1 MSALYRKLAAINI
14 KNNRQFYLPYLLTGS
29 VSVAMFYLVMAMQDN
44 PGLESLGGGAQDIR
58 MILTFGVVV
67 VGVFV
72 SIFLFY
78 TNSFLMK
85 RRKKELGIYNI
96 LGMEKKHITR
106 VLFLEQLFTAA
117 VTLAVGLAFGI
128 VFNKL
133 LEMILYRL
141 TRIGANI
148 PFYISSTGC
157 MNTVKLFL
165 LIYTATFLYNLMQ
178 IKLANPIEL
187 LHSKSIGE
195 REPKT
200 KLLLTLLGLVTLGA
214 GYYIAL
220 TTTDAISALT
230 WFFVAVLLVIVG
242 TYCLFTAGSIA
253 LLKLLRKNKGF
264 YYQTR
269 HFTTVS
275 GMIYRMKQNA
285 VGLANICILSTMV
298 LVTVSTTV
306 CMYLGL
312 EDSMRS
318 AYPSEININAYYTA
332 LPEDRQ
338 EVARVAE
345 ETLKGSGRVITGQ
358 RAYLNMGTTVVC
370 REDTWT
376 PVGVGAGT
384 NYSINDVA
392 LFMAIPRADYVALTG
407 QEVETLA
414 DGEVAV
420 AGTIPY
426 EYDRVTIED
435 IEYEV
440 KQHCEF
446 PEDDAEGYMTMTQG
460 MYYLIVPDEA
470 ALGELFATIQKNW
483 TNERVDLYI
492 NYNMGYDIDGNAEE
506 KLAVEGRLHEALLE
520 WEKSGDEKS
529 SGYQYSYMKG
539 REENKQSF
547 YTLYGGLFFLG
558 MFLGTLFLMVTVL
571 IIFYKQISEGY
582 EDKERFA
589 IMEKVG
595 MSNAEVKAAIRS
607 QVLLV
612 FFLPLAAAVLHV
624 CIAFPMIT
632 ELLSAL
638 NMMNVPLFMA
648 CVAATAVIFGVIYLA
663 VFLITSRS
671 YYKIVGNQV

>member
-1 MSALYRKLAAINI
+1 MIQLYRKLAVINM
-14 KNNRQFYLPYLLTGS
+14 KSNRRFYLPYLLTGIIS
-29 VSVAMFYLVMAMQDN
+29 AAMFYLVMAMQDN
-44 PGLESLGGGAQDIR
+44 PGLSSLGGGAQDIQ

-96 LGMEKKHITR
+96 LGMEKKHLTK
-106 VLFLEQLFTAA
+106 VLLLEQLFTAA
-117 VTLAVGLAFGI
+117 VTITGGLVFG
-128 VFNKL
+128 VTFHKL

-141 TRIGANI
+141 TRLPANI
-148 PFYISSTGC
+148 PFYISRTGC
-157 MNTVKLFL
+157 VHTVQLFL
-165 LIYTATFLYNLMQ
+165 FIYTATFLYNLMQ

-187 LHSKSIGE
+187 LHSRSAGE
-195 REPKT
+195 REPRT
-200 KLLLTLLGLVTLGA
+200 KLLLTLIGIITLGA
-214 GYYIAL
+214 GYYIAV

-230 WFFVAVLLVIVG
+230 WFFGAVLLVIAG

-253 LLKLLRKNKGF
+253 MLKLLRKNKRF
-264 YYQTR
+264 YYQTG

-312 EDSMRS
+312 EDSLK
-318 AYPSEININAYYTA
+318 ATYPSEINIGAYYTA
-332 LPEDRQ
+332 LPEDKR
-338 EVARVAE
+338 EVAAVTE
-345 ETLKGSGRVITGQ
+345 EALKESGRVITGQ

-370 REDTWT
+370 HEDTWT

-384 NYSINDVA
+384 NYDINDVA
-392 LFMAIPRADYVALTG
+392 MLVAIPREDYEVLTG
-407 QEVETLA
+407 QEIAPLA
-414 DGEVAV
+414 KGEAAV
-420 AGTIPY
+420 AGTVPY
-426 EYDRVTIED
+426 KYDRVAVEN
-435 IEYEV
+435 IEYQV

-446 PEDDAEGYMTMTQG
+446 PEDETLGYLSMTQG
-460 MYYLIVPDEA
+460 LYYLIVPDDA
-470 ALGELFATIQKNW
+470 ALGELFSAIRKNW
-483 TNERVDLYI
+483 SNERVDLYI
-492 NYNMGYDIDGNAEE
+492 VYTMGYDIDGDANEQ
-506 KLAVEGRLHEALLE
+506 LAAEGRLREALLD
-520 WEKSGDEKS
+520 WEQSGEKKSC
-529 SGYQYSYMKG
+529 GYQYVYLEG

-558 MFLGTLFLMVTVL
+558 MFLGSLFLMVTVL

-595 MSNAEVKAAIRS
+595 MSNTEVKAAIRS

-612 FFLPLAAAVLHV
+612 FFLPLAAAILHV
-624 CIAFPMIT
+624 TMAFPMIT
-632 ELLSAL
+632 MLLESL
-638 NMMNVPLFMA
+638 KLINQQLFMA
-648 CVAATAVIFGVIYLA
+648 CVAGTSVIFTVIYLS
-663 VFLITSRS
+663 VFLMTSRS

>member
-1 MSALYRKLAAINI
+1 
-14 KNNRQFYLPYLLTGS
+14 
-29 VSVAMFYLVMAMQDN
+29 MQ
-44 PGLESLGGGAQDIR
+44 L
-58 MILTFGVVV
+58 
-67 VGVFV
+67 
-72 SIFLFY
+72 FLF
-78 TNSFLMK
+78 
-85 RRKKELGIYNI
+85 IY
-96 LGMEKKHITR
+96 
-106 VLFLEQLFTAA
+106 A
-117 VTLAVGLAFGI
+117 
-128 VFNKL
+128 
-133 LEMILYRL
+133 
-141 TRIGANI
+141 
-148 PFYISSTGC
+148 
-157 MNTVKLFL
+157 
-165 LIYTATFLYNLMQ
+165 ATFLYNLMQ

-187 LHSKSIGE
+187 LHSRSAGE

-200 KLLLTLLGLVTLGA
+200 KLLLTVIGILTLGA
-214 GYYIAL
+214 GYYIAV

-230 WFFVAVLLVIVG
+230 WFFGAVLLVIVG

-253 LLKLLRKNKGF
+253 ILKLLRRNKRF
-264 YYQTR
+264 YYQTG

-318 AYPSEININAYYTA
+318 VYSSEVNINAYYTA
-332 LPEDRQ
+332 LPEDKR
-338 EVARVAE
+338 EVAKVAE
-345 ETLKGSGRVITGQ
+345 EVLRESGRVVTGW
-358 RAYLNMGTTVVC
+358 REYLNMGTTVVC
-370 REDTWT
+370 QEDRWT

-384 NYSINDVA
+384 NYNISDVA

-407 QEVETLA
+407 QEVEPLA
-414 DGEVAV
+414 DGEAAV

-426 EYDRVTIED
+426 EYDRVTIEN
-435 IEYEV
+435 IGYEV

-446 PEDDAEGYMTMTQG
+446 PEDDAEGYMTITQG

-470 ALGELFATIQKNW
+470 AIGELFAAIEKNW
-483 TNERVDLYI
+483 KNERVDLYI
-492 NYNMGYDIDGNAEE
+492 NYNMGYDIDGNAKE

-520 WEKSGDEKS
+520 WEQSAEEKS
-529 SGYQYSYMKG
+529 SGYQYAHMKG

-612 FFLPLAAAVLHV
+612 FFLPLAVAVLHV
-624 CIAFPMIT
+624 CIAFPMIA

-638 NMMNVPLFMA
+638 NMMNVSLFMA
-648 CVAATAVIFGVIYLA
+648 CVGATAVIFGVIYLA

>member
-1 MSALYRKLAAINI
+1 MKS
-14 KNNRQFYLPYLLTGS
+14 NRRFYLPYLLTGI

-44 PGLESLGGGAQDIR
+44 PGLSSLGGGAQDIR
-58 MILTFGVVV
+58 MILTFGVGV

-96 LGMEKKHITR
+96 LGMEKKHLTK
-106 VLFLEQLFTAA
+106 VLLLEQLFTAV
-117 VTLAVGLAFGI
+117 VTITGGLVFG
-128 VFNKL
+128 VTFHKL

-141 TRIGANI
+141 TRLPANI
-148 PFYISSTGC
+148 PFYISRTGC
-157 MNTVKLFL
+157 VHTVQLFL
-165 LIYTATFLYNLMQ
+165 FIYAATFLYNLMQ

-187 LHSKSIGE
+187 LHSRSAGE

-200 KLLLTLLGLVTLGA
+200 KLLLTVIGILTLGA
-214 GYYIAL
+214 GYYIAV

-230 WFFVAVLLVIVG
+230 WFFGAVLLVIVG

-253 LLKLLRKNKGF
+253 ILKLLRRNKRF
-264 YYQTR
+264 YYQTG

-318 AYPSEININAYYTA
+318 VYSSEVNINAYYTA
-332 LPEDRQ
+332 LPEDKR
-338 EVARVAE
+338 EVAKVAE
-345 ETLKGSGRVITGQ
+345 EVLRESGRVVTG
-358 RAYLNMGTTVVC
+358 RREYLNMGTPVVC
-370 REDTWT
+370 QEDRWT

-384 NYSINDVA
+384 NYNINDIA

-407 QEVETLA
+407 QEVEPLA
-414 DGEVAV
+414 DGEAAV

-426 EYDRVTIED
+426 EYDRVTIGD
-435 IEYEV
+435 IGYEV

-446 PEDDAEGYMTMTQG
+446 PEDDAEGYMTITQG

-470 ALGELFATIQKNW
+470 AIGELFAAIQKNW
-483 TNERVDLYI
+483 KNERVDLYI
-492 NYNMGYDIDGNAEE
+492 NYNMGYDIDGNAKE

-520 WEKSGDEKS
+520 WEQSAEEKS
-529 SGYQYSYMKG
+529 SGYQYAHMKG

-612 FFLPLAAAVLHV
+612 FFLPLAVAVLHV
-624 CIAFPMIT
+624 CIAFPMIA

-638 NMMNVPLFMA
+638 NMMNVSLFMA
-648 CVAATAVIFGVIYLA
+648 CVGATAVIFGVIYLA

>member
-1 MSALYRKLAAINI
+1 MIQLYRKLAAINM
-14 KNNRQFYLPYLLTGS
+14 KSNRRFYLPYLLTGI

-44 PGLESLGGGAQDIR
+44 PGLSSLGGGAQDIR

-96 LGMEKKHITR
+96 LGMEKKHLAK
-106 VLFLEQLFTAA
+106 VLLLEQLFTAA
-117 VTLAVGLAFGI
+117 VTIAGGLAFGI
-128 VFNKL
+128 VFHKL

-148 PFYISSTGC
+148 PFYISGTGC

-165 LIYTATFLYNLMQ
+165 LIYMATFLYNLMQ

-187 LHSKSIGE
+187 LHSKSTGE

-253 LLKLLRKNKGF
+253 LLKLLRRNKKF

-318 AYPSEININAYYTA
+318 VYPSEVNINAYYTA
-332 LPEDRQ
+332 LPEDKR
-338 EVARVAE
+338 EVAKVAE
-345 ETLKGSGRVITGQ
+345 EVLRESGRVVTGW
-358 RAYLNMGTTVVC
+358 REYLNMGTTVVC
-370 REDTWT
+370 QEDRWT

-384 NYSINDVA
+384 NYNISDVA

-407 QEVETLA
+407 QEVEPLA
-414 DGEVAV
+414 DGEAAV

-426 EYDRVTIED
+426 EYDRVTIEN
-435 IEYEV
+435 IGYEV

-446 PEDDAEGYMTMTQG
+446 PEDDAEGYMTITQG

-470 ALGELFATIQKNW
+470 AIGELFAAIEKNW
-483 TNERVDLYI
+483 KNERVDLYI
-492 NYNMGYDIDGNAEE
+492 NYNMGYDIDGNAKE

-520 WEKSGDEKS
+520 WEQSGEEKS
-529 SGYQYSYMKG
+529 SGYQYAYMKG

-638 NMMNVPLFMA
+638 NMMNVSLFMA
-648 CVAATAVIFGVIYLA
+648 CVGATAVIFGVIYLA

>member
-1 MSALYRKLAAINI
+1 MIQLYRKLAAINM
-14 KNNRQFYLPYLLTGS
+14 KSNRRFYLPYLLTGI

-44 PGLESLGGGAQDIR
+44 PGLSSLGGGAQDIR
-58 MILTFGVVV
+58 MILTFGVGV

-96 LGMEKKHITR
+96 LGMEKKHLTK
-106 VLFLEQLFTAA
+106 VLLLEQLFTAV
-117 VTLAVGLAFGI
+117 VTITGGLVFG
-128 VFNKL
+128 VTFHKL

-141 TRIGANI
+141 TRLPANI
-148 PFYISSTGC
+148 PFYISRTGC
-157 MNTVKLFL
+157 VHTVQLFL
-165 LIYTATFLYNLMQ
+165 FIYAATFLYNLMQ

-187 LHSKSIGE
+187 LHSRSAGE

-200 KLLLTLLGLVTLGA
+200 KLLLTVIGILTLGA
-214 GYYIAL
+214 GYYIAV

-230 WFFVAVLLVIVG
+230 WFFGAVLLVIVG

-253 LLKLLRKNKGF
+253 ILKLLRRNKRF
-264 YYQTR
+264 YYQTG

-312 EDSMRS
+312 EDSLK
-318 AYPSEININAYYTA
+318 ATYPLEINISAYYTD
-332 LPEDRQ
+332 LPENKR
-338 EVARVAE
+338 EVAVVTE
-345 ETLKGSGRVITGQ
+345 EVLKESGRVITGQ

-370 REDTWT
+370 EEGTWT

-384 NYSINDVA
+384 DYDINDVA
-392 LFMAIPRADYVALTG
+392 MLVAIPREDYAALTG
-407 QEVETLA
+407 QEIEPLA
-414 DGEVAV
+414 KGEAAV
-420 AGTIPY
+420 AGTVPY
-426 EYDRVTIED
+426 EYDRVAVEN
-435 IEYEV
+435 IEYRV

-446 PEDDAEGYMTMTQG
+446 PEDETAGYLTMTQG
-460 MYYLIVPDEA
+460 IYYLIVPDEA
-470 ALGELFATIQKNW
+470 TLGELFAAIRKNW
-483 TNERVDLYI
+483 NNERVDPHIVYT
-492 NYNMGYDIDGNAEE
+492 MGYDIDGDANEELAAEE
-506 KLAVEGRLHEALLE
+506 RLREALLG
-520 WEKSGDEKS
+520 WEQSGEQKS
-529 SGYQYSYMKG
+529 SGYEYVYLEG

-558 MFLGTLFLMVTVL
+558 MFLGSLFLMVTVL

-612 FFLPLAAAVLHV
+612 FFLPLAAAILHV
-624 CIAFPMIT
+624 TMAFPMIAM
-632 ELLSAL
+632 LLESL
-638 NMMNVPLFMA
+638 KLINEQLFMA
-648 CVAATAVIFGVIYLA
+648 CVAGTSVIFAVIYLS

>member
-1 MSALYRKLAAINI
+1 MIQLYRKMAAINM
-14 KNNRQFYLPYLLTGS
+14 KSNRRFYLPYLLTGI

-44 PGLESLGGGAQDIR
+44 PGLSSLGGGAQDIR
-58 MILTFGVVV
+58 MILTFGVGV

-96 LGMEKKHITR
+96 LGMEKKHLTK
-106 VLFLEQLFTAA
+106 VLLLEQLFTAV
-117 VTLAVGLAFGI
+117 VTITGGLVFG
-128 VFNKL
+128 VTFHKL

-141 TRIGANI
+141 TRLPANI
-148 PFYISSTGC
+148 PFYISRTGC
-157 MNTVKLFL
+157 VHTVQLFL
-165 LIYTATFLYNLMQ
+165 FIYAATFLYNLMQ

-187 LHSKSIGE
+187 LHSRSAGE

-200 KLLLTLLGLVTLGA
+200 KLLLTVIGILTLGA
-214 GYYIAL
+214 GYYIAV

-230 WFFVAVLLVIVG
+230 WFFGAVLLVIVG

-253 LLKLLRKNKGF
+253 ILKLLRRNKRF
-264 YYQTR
+264 YYQTG

-318 AYPSEININAYYTA
+318 VYSSEVNINAYYTA
-332 LPEDRQ
+332 LPEDKR
-338 EVARVAE
+338 EVAKVAE
-345 ETLKGSGRVITGQ
+345 EVLRESGRVVTG
-358 RAYLNMGTTVVC
+358 RREYLNMGTPVVC
-370 REDTWT
+370 QEDRWT

-384 NYSINDVA
+384 NYNINDIA

-407 QEVETLA
+407 QEVEPLA
-414 DGEVAV
+414 DGEAAV

-426 EYDRVTIED
+426 EYDRVTIGD
-435 IEYEV
+435 IGYEV

-446 PEDDAEGYMTMTQG
+446 PEDDAEGYMTITQG

-470 ALGELFATIQKNW
+470 AIGELFAAIQKNW
-483 TNERVDLYI
+483 KNERVDLYI
-492 NYNMGYDIDGNAEE
+492 NYNMGYDIDGNAKE

-520 WEKSGDEKS
+520 WEQSAEEKS
-529 SGYQYSYMKG
+529 SGYQYAHMKG

-612 FFLPLAAAVLHV
+612 FFLPLAVAVLHV
-624 CIAFPMIT
+624 CIAFPMIA

-638 NMMNVPLFMA
+638 NMMNVSLFMA
-648 CVAATAVIFGVIYLA
+648 CVGATAVIFGVIYLA
-663 VFLITSRS
+663 VFLITSRI
-671 YYKIVGNQV
+671 YYKIV

>member
-1 MSALYRKLAAINI
+1 MIQLYRKMAAINM
-14 KNNRQFYLPYLLTGS
+14 KSNRRFYLPYLLTGI

-44 PGLESLGGGAQDIR
+44 PGLSSLGGGAQDIR
-58 MILTFGVVV
+58 MILTFGVGV

-96 LGMEKKHITR
+96 LGMEKKHLTK
-106 VLFLEQLFTAA
+106 VLLLEQLFTAV
-117 VTLAVGLAFGI
+117 VTITGGLVFG
-128 VFNKL
+128 VTFHKL

-141 TRIGANI
+141 TRLPANI
-148 PFYISSTGC
+148 PFYISRTGC
-157 MNTVKLFL
+157 VHTVQLFL
-165 LIYTATFLYNLMQ
+165 FIYAATFLYNLMQ

-187 LHSKSIGE
+187 LHSRSAGE

-200 KLLLTLLGLVTLGA
+200 KLLLTVIGILTLGA
-214 GYYIAL
+214 GYYIAV

-230 WFFVAVLLVIVG
+230 WFFGAVLLVIVG

-253 LLKLLRKNKGF
+253 ILKLLRRNKRF
-264 YYQTR
+264 YYQTG

-318 AYPSEININAYYTA
+318 VYSSEVNINAYYTA
-332 LPEDRQ
+332 LPEDKR
-338 EVARVAE
+338 EVAKVAE
-345 ETLKGSGRVITGQ
+345 EVLRESGRVVTG
-358 RAYLNMGTTVVC
+358 RREYLNMGTPVVC
-370 REDTWT
+370 QEDRWT

-384 NYSINDVA
+384 NYNINDIA

-407 QEVETLA
+407 QEVEPLA
-414 DGEVAV
+414 DGEAAV

-426 EYDRVTIED
+426 EYDRVTIGD
-435 IEYEV
+435 IGYEV

-446 PEDDAEGYMTMTQG
+446 PEDDAEGYMTITQG

-470 ALGELFATIQKNW
+470 AIGELFAAIQKNW
-483 TNERVDLYI
+483 KNERVDLYI
-492 NYNMGYDIDGNAEE
+492 NYNMGYDIDGNAKE

-520 WEKSGDEKS
+520 WEQSAEEKS
-529 SGYQYSYMKG
+529 SGYQYAHMKG

-612 FFLPLAAAVLHV
+612 FFLPLAVAVLHV
-624 CIAFPMIT
+624 CIAFPMIA

-638 NMMNVPLFMA
+638 NMMNVSLFMA
-648 CVAATAVIFGVIYLA
+648 CVGATAVIFGVIYLA